1 MIVDVRSYTAH
12 PGKLPGY
19 FAEYAAEGF
28 PVQTRH
34 LGQPLGYYGVEI
46 GTMNTAIHLWG
57 YNDIAERQ
65 AKRDKLIQDP
75 AWQAWLGKSA
85 GIFASQQN
93 NIMKPAPFYPIQGH
107 PSGSYGV
114 MDFRLYTVQHG
125 KLPAFLKIY
134 AEKALP
140 LQLDYLGN
148 CVGWYQ
154 SDIGGLNQAL
164 HMWGYKDMADRQA
177 RRAAMA
183 ADPAWGTYLKEG
195 SPLLQRMDVQLLVN
209 APFFKP

>member
-93 NIMKPAPFYPIQGH
+93 NIMKPAPFYPIK
-107 PSGSYGV
+107 
-114 MDFRLYTVQHG
+114 R
-125 KLPAFLKIY
+125 
-134 AEKALP
+134 
-140 LQLDYLGN
+140 
-148 CVGWYQ
+148 
-154 SDIGGLNQAL
+154 
-164 HMWGYKDMADRQA
+164 
-177 RRAAMA
+177 
-183 ADPAWGTYLKEG
+183 
-195 SPLLQRMDVQLLVN
+195 
-209 APFFKP
+209 